1 MRVMPAIVKI
11 EFATMCA
18 SVIHIANGYDTR
30 VNMVTDDETL
40 GSVTPCLGKS

>member
-1 MRVMPAIVKI
+1 MVKI

-18 SVIHIANGYDTR
+18 SVIHIANGYDAR

-40 GSVTPCLGKS
+40 GGVSPCLGIS